1 MGEVKQVGHDFLWE
15 HNTQTDSDEVMLIQL
30 LVQPADW

>member
-15 HNTQTDSDEVMLIQL
+15 HNTQTDSQMKRNSVLT
-30 LVQPADW
+30 